1 MDLPEAAEA
10 EAVEAAPDD
19 EVEDLAWLVPGCAL
33 L

>member
-1 MDLPEAAEA
+1 MDLPEAV

-19 EVEDLAWLVPGCAL
+19 EVEDLAWLVPLCCAL

>member
-1 MDLPEAAEA
+1 MDLPEAVEA
-10 EAVEAAPDD
+10 AEAAPDD

>member
-1 MDLPEAAEA
+1 MNLPEAVEA
-10 EAVEAAPDD
+10 AEAAPDD